1 MWQLIRPITAFI
13 HIVLWPI
20 FNLFLYTFGHFTVK
34 GQQLLE
40 LIEPP
45 FIIVSNHQS
54 RLDHFIIGAALPFS
68 LKWFPLSFTAYEHL
82 MRIPLVGF
90 GIWILGGYGV
100 RRGIGL
106 ENSLARAVA
115 ILKAKGLI
123 YIYPEGKVRGLG
135 RPRGARRG
143 VAYLASQVPNANIIP
158 VRLDFGRLAVAKFF
172 SGRYRLKVTFGQP
185 FKIGEIT
192 KRPPKTGDELKIVA
206 ETIMARSHQL
216 KP

>member
-68 LKWFPLSFTAYEHL
+68 LKWFPLSFTAFDLL
-82 MRIPLVGF
+82 MRIPLLGF

-135 RPRGARRG
+135 RTRKDRRG

-158 VRLDFGRLAVAKFF
+158 VPFDFGRLAVAKFF

-185 FKIGEIT
+185 FKIGEIS
-192 KRPPKTGDELKIVA
+192 K
-206 ETIMARSHQL
+206 
-216 KP
+216 